1 MPQPLKHVGRLFN
14 TDRRVIVAFRQLPQD
29 KNSCLVIDTDAMPD
43 RYHDDFMTTVEE
55 ERAQETWDFYKI
67 MERSVLSDGENMLQG
82 AHKRGWL
89 QKEPCGNV
97 VLTPDN
103 VSKVKLTDLNA
114 KLGGWDAKAHDA
126 SLSSAAKADQA
137 GKSGRKA
144 SRKQV
149 NKDVQ
154 ATEVEVQELA
164 SFGDM
169 PSNTGDQT
177 PGVLGDAELAQQ
189 LLAQANGMQSEAD
202 RLREEAFELNPSL
215 KPKRGRPKKS

>member
-1 MPQPLKHVGRLFN
+1 MPNPLKHVGRLFN

-29 KNSCLVIDTDAMPD
+29 PNSSLVIDTDAMPD
-43 RYHDDFMTTVEE
+43 RYHDDFMKTVEE
-55 ERAQETWDFYKI
+55 DRAQETWDFYKV
-67 MERSVLSDGENMLQG
+67 MERSVLSDGENMLQA

-114 KLGGWDAKAHDA
+114 KLGGWDAKEHDA
-126 SLSSAAKADQA
+126 SLSSAAKAEQA
-137 GKSGRKA
+137 SKAGRKP
-144 SRKQV
+144 V

-154 ATEVEVQELA
+154 ASEVEVQELA
-164 SFGDM
+164 SMGDM

-177 PGVLGDAELAQQ
+177 PGVLGDAELASR
-189 LLAQANGMQSEAD
+189 LIAQANGMQSEAD
-202 RLREEAFELNPSL
+202 RLREEAYTLDPSL

>member
-29 KNSCLVIDTDAMPD
+29 KDHCLVIDTDAMPD
-43 RYHDDFMTTVEE
+43 RYHDDFMSTVEE
-55 ERAQETWDFYKI
+55 ARAQETWDFYKI
-67 MERSVLSDGENMLQG
+67 MQRSVLSDGENMLQG

-103 VSKVKLTDLNA
+103 ISKVKLIDLNA
-114 KLGGWDAKAHDA
+114 KLGGWDAKEYDA
-126 SLSSAAKADQA
+126 SLSSAAKSAQA
-137 GKSGRKA
+137 GKAGRK
-144 SRKQV
+144 SV
-149 NKDVQ
+149 NTDVQ
-154 ATEVEVQELA
+154 ASKVEVQELA

-177 PGVLGDAELAQQ
+177 PGVLDDVGLAQQ
-189 LLAQANGMQSEAD
+189 LLAQANGMQTEAD

>member
-1 MPQPLKHVGRLFN
+1 MPTPLKHVGRLFN
-14 TDRRVIVAFRQLPQD
+14 TDRRIVVAFRQLPQD
-29 KNSCLVIDTDAMPD
+29 KDHCLVIDTDAMPD
-43 RYHDDFMTTVEE
+43 RYHDDFMSTVEE
-55 ERAQETWDFYKI
+55 DRAQETWDFYKV
-67 MERSVLSDGENMLQG
+67 MERSMLSDGENMLQG

-126 SLSSAAKADQA
+126 SLSSAAKAEAA
-137 GKSGRKA
+137 GKAGRK
-144 SRKQV
+144 SV

-164 SFGDM
+164 SITEM
-169 PSNTGDQT
+169 PSNTGDQS
-177 PGVLGDAELAQQ
+177 PGVLGDTELANR
-189 LLAQANGMQSEAD
+189 LLAQASGMQTEAE
-202 RLREEAFELNPSL
+202 RLREEAYTLDPNL

>member
-1 MPQPLKHVGRLFN
+1 MPNPLKHVGRLFN

-43 RYHDDFMTTVEE
+43 RYHDDFMSVVEE

-67 MERSVLSDGENMLQG
+67 MERSMLSDGENMLQG

-114 KLGGWDAKAHDA
+114 KLGGWDAKEHDK
-126 SLSSAAKADQA
+126 SLSSAAKAEQA
-137 GKSGRKA
+137 GKAGRKA
-144 SRKQV
+144 V
-149 NKDVQ
+149 NTDVQ
-154 ATEVEVQELA
+154 ASKVEVQELA
-164 SFGDM
+164 SIQDM
-169 PSNTGDQT
+169 PTNVGDQT
-177 PGVLGDAELAQQ
+177 PGVLGDVELAQQ